1 MSVLG
6 RGLLDL
12 NVCRTLYYQ
21 CRFLMKNNNDY
32 SISPLSKSA
41 VIPKPLS
48 VIGPLL
54 LLMVC
59 QLFSAGSQAAID
71 SGVMPELSRR
81 PDFAGAWEKDYARS
95 DNWERQIRAK
105 LAALKRAAEQRS
117 RNGRGDV
124 GVAGAQI
131 NLGGNSTNVI
141 DLARFTELI
150 SRHNSMV
157 IKQDENEIRIQRE
170 GEADLI
176 CAVSDKVVKT
186 SNEFGSERCVWSGNR
201 LIFKIQLNEGTE
213 ILHHL
218 RVSADRKSMNMKT
231 RVAHRGSSFELTQF
245 FDYFDTPSNQYNCK
259 QTISRGKVCNLRG
272 SQSRGDQ

>member
-1 MSVLG
+1 
-6 RGLLDL
+6 
-12 NVCRTLYYQ
+12 
-21 CRFLMKNNNDY
+21 MKNNNDY
-32 SISPLSKSA
+32 SISSLSNPASRQ
-41 VIPKPLS
+41 KPLN
-48 VIGPLL
+48 VIKTVL
-54 LLMVC
+54 LLMC
-59 QLFSAGSQAAID
+59 PLFSLSSQAAID
-71 SGVMPELSRR
+71 SGVIPELSWR
-81 PDFAGAWEKDYARS
+81 PNFAGAWEKDYARS

-157 IKQDENEIRIQRE
+157 IKQDEKEIRIQRE

-176 CAVSDKVVKT
+176 CAVSDKIVKT

-201 LIFKIQLNEGTE
+201 LIFKIRLNEGTE

-231 RVAHRGSSFELTQF
+231 RVSHRGSSFELTQF

-272 SQSRGDQ
+272 SQARPGQ